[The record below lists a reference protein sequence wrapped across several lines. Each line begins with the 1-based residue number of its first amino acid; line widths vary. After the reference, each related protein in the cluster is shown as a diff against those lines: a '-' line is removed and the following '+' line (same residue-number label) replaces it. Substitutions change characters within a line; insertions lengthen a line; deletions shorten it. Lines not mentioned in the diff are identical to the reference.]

1 MAEEQANIIPF
12 FSSWNPRVVH
22 IGNISVG
29 GAFPVRI
36 QSMTN
41 TQTLDTSATVEQCI
55 RMIEAGCELVR
66 ITAQNIKEAQNLGVI
81 RKELQKRGFSVPL
94 IADVH
99 FNPDVALAAARLVEK
114 VRINPGNYADKR
126 RNIASFPEDEYEAE
140 LDRIASRL
148 YPLLKVCQEYGT
160 AIRIGTNHG
169 SLSGRI
175 MHRYGDTPEGMAESA
190 MEFVRICNAYGFHK
204 LILSMKSS
212 NVRVMVEANR
222 LLVYKMIMEEM
233 QYPVHLGVTEAGN
246 MLDGRIK
253 SAAGIGT
260 LLADG
265 IGDTIRVS
273 LTEAPE
279 NEIPVARQIVS
290 FYPKP
295 ANNNPGNREAGSSNT
310 LPDFG
315 FKRRISIP
323 AGSIGNGN
331 VPVVI
336 RDYKGIHTVDEQLNI
351 EGNQGGWKLPDEKEP
366 ESGNILYLNANFI
379 LDEPLSGHLD
389 KKVKA
394 NNTVLV
400 FDVTSPASLY
410 NIRTF
415 IKLMD
420 ARGLKLPVLLSYNNN
435 EPELARFAVDASLCL
450 SPLLIDGLCDGV
462 FLSNQDAGPEKVN
475 TVAFAILQATRTRI
489 TQTEYIACPGCG
501 RTQYDLE
508 GALESVKSATSHLT
522 GLKIAVMGCI
532 VNGPGEMADADY
544 GYVGQ
549 GSGKVTIYKG
559 KTAVKKNVP
568 EQNAVDELISVIGAH
583 GQWKYP

>member
-1 MAEEQANIIPF
+1 MAASQAGINPV
-12 FSSWNPRVVH
+12 FSAWNPRVVQ
-22 IGNISVG
+22 IGNIPVG
-29 GAFPVRI
+29 GSFPVRI

-41 TQTLDTSATVEQCI
+41 TQTLDTAATVAQCI

-66 ITAQNIKEAQNLGVI
+66 ITAQNIKEAENLGAI
-81 RKELQKRGFSVPL
+81 RKELLKRGFSIPL

-99 FNPDVALAAARLVEK
+99 FNPDVALVAARIVEK

-126 RNIASFPEDEYEAE
+126 SNIKSFSEAGYEAE

-148 YPLLKVCQEYGT
+148 YPLLKVCQEHGT

-190 MEFVRICNAYGFHK
+190 MEFVRIFNAYGFHK

-212 NVRVMVEANR
+212 NVRVMVEATR
-222 LLVYKMIMEEM
+222 LMVHKMIMEEM

-290 FYPKP
+290 FYHKP
-295 ANNNPGNREAGSSNT
+295 DNEKIGDRELKPQDV
-310 LPDFG
+310 LPDFE
-315 FKRRISIP
+315 FKRRISLP

-331 VPVVI
+331 VPVVL
-336 RDYKGIHTVDEQLNI
+336 RETNGVQTVDEQLNI
-351 EGNQGGWKLPDEKEP
+351 EGNHGGWKRPDEKEP
-366 ESGNILYLNANFI
+366 ETGYIHYLHAGFI
-379 LDEPLSGHLD
+379 QHETLPEHWDQNEIT
-389 KKVKA
+389 K
-394 NNTVLV
+394 NTVLV
-400 FDVTSPASLY
+400 FNVASPASLQH
-410 NIRTF
+410 IRAG
-415 IKLMD
+415 IKSMD
-420 ARGLKLPVLLSYNNN
+420 AHGLKLPVLLAYKND
-435 EPELARFAVDASLCL
+435 EPDLARFAVNASLCL
-450 SPLLIDGLCDGV
+450 SPLLIDGFCDGIFPV
-462 FLSNQDAGPEKVN
+462 NQVADPEKVN
-475 TVAFAILQATRTRI
+475 AVAFAILQATRTRI

-508 GALESVKSATSHLT
+508 GALERVKSATSRLT

-559 KTAVKKNVP
+559 KTPIKKNVP
-568 EQNAVDELISVIGAH
+568 ELNAVDELIAVIGAH